1 MHPRE
6 KVLQKVELLKQR
18 GELIPLDVLA
28 EADRWGLLIDAVG
41 EMPRRNKDGKQS
53 TKKRLHDP
61 KGSRSSILT

>member
-41 EMPRRNKDGKQS
+41 KNAKEK
-53 TKKRLHDP
+53 
-61 KGSRSSILT
+61 